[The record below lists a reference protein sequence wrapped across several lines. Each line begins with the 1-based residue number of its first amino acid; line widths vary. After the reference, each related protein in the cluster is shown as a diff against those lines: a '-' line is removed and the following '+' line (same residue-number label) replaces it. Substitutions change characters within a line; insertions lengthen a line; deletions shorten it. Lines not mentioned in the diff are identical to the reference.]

1 MNPLNRTSLA
11 VVASVVAIASAS
23 ADTVYYVAPGADI
36 FYKSTAGTEYGNQV
50 TFPSNSSGGPWTIQS
65 LTVPYYSNYGL
76 NGGLTLKIYSNDGTG
91 GAPGTQLWSSGP
103 LDILSGG
110 GSVTV
115 PFPYSAD
122 NKVPNSLTYTV
133 SFNGASVA
141 GNQAGLYLPGSN
153 PAVGSAQGIWSGNSG
168 IWEKRALEGGGIPVF
183 QATITAVPEPSTWAL
198 AGLGL
203 VGLIAAASRS
213 RKA

>member
-1 MNPLNRTSLA
+1 MNALNRTTLA

-23 ADTVYYVAPGADI
+23 ADTIYYVAPGANN
-36 FYKSTAGTEYGNQV
+36 FYNSTSGTEYGNQV
-50 TFPSNSSGGPWTIQS
+50 SFPSAPSGGAWTIQS
-65 LTVPYYSNYGL
+65 LTVPYYANYGL
-76 NGGLTLKIYSNDGTG
+76 NGGLTLKIYSNDGTA

-103 LDILSGG
+103 LDILNGG

-115 PFPYSAD
+115 PFPFSGD
-122 NKVPNSLTYTV
+122 NQIPSSLTYTV
-133 SFNGASVA
+133 SFAGASVA
-141 GNQAGLYLPGSN
+141 GNKAGLYLPGSN
-153 PAVGSAQGIWSGNSG
+153 PAVGSAQGIWAGNSG
-168 IWEKRALEGGGIPVF
+168 FWEKRALDGGVLPVF

-213 RKA
+213 RKG

>member
-1 MNPLNRTSLA
+1 MNALNRTSLA

-23 ADTVYYVAPGADI
+23 AVTIYYVAPGANN
-36 FYKSTAGTEYGNQV
+36 FYNSTSGTEYGNQV
-50 TFPSNSSGGPWTIQS
+50 SFPSNPSGAWTISS

-76 NGGLTLKIYSNDGTG
+76 NGGLTLKIYSNNGTG

-103 LDILSGG
+103 LDVLNGG

-115 PFPYSAD
+115 PFPFSSD
-122 NKVPNSLTYTV
+122 NQIPNTLTYTV
-133 SFNGASVA
+133 SFAGSGVA
-141 GNQAGLYLPGSN
+141 GNKAGLYLPGSN
-153 PAVGSAQGIWSGNSG
+153 PAVGSAQGIWSGAAG
-168 IWEKRALEGGGIPVF
+168 IWEKRAVDGGLPVF

-203 VGLIAAASRS
+203 VGLMAMASRS
-213 RKA
+213 RKG